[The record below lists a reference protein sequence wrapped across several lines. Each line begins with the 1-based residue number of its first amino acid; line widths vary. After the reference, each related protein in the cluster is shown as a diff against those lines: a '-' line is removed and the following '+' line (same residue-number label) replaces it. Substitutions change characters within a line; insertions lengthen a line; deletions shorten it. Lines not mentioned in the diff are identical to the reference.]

1 MANINVRKPRRETE
15 ASLIV
20 QMKDGMKTLLQ
31 KAGQAVFETEIKNI
45 PENKSKQRYDAEVF
59 TIPVMRLQ

>member
-1 MANINVRKPRRETE
+1 MANITLRKQRRETE
-15 ASLIV
+15 ASIII

-31 KAGQAVFETEIKNI
+31 KVGKAVFETEIKNI
-45 PENKSKQRYDAEVF
+45 PENRSKQRYDAEVS